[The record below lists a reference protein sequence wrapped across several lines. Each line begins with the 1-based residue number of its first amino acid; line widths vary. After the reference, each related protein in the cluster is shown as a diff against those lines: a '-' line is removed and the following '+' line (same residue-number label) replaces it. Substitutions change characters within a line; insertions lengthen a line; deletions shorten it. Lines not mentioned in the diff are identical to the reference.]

1 MQNVSSSNILDS
13 MKYAKRYWLPLF
25 LLGIVL
31 LTGCR
36 QRGSA
41 ISIYVGI
48 SNYKKEDLNESG
60 FKQAKEAEEQLMRTA
75 NLHLDSLH
83 PGADATIYYYPNRDL
98 VDIISRRSA
107 YGLGPDLIVSSETVA
122 EELYA
127 KGLVKSF
134 VMEKAHTVGPMNKIE
149 QLYFESNGK
158 RIALPIML
166 DSQLACG
173 NRKLIQS
180 MPQTFD
186 EWLKFKDPVSFSIP
200 VRDQFWLYGVFGA
213 GEAIMRA
220 VASNLEP
227 FSDQESAAFAEY
239 LKTIRAEF
247 LGLELHQMDHHKML
261 LGLEEGLLAWT
272 TCRTSDIPRLSQSLG
287 EDLLTSPL
295 PKGSYGV
302 PISMPI
308 IRTATIGVHSTQR
321 QTLLAKDWLKYWLQ
335 PIEQRILR
343 QTFLRP
349 LNRQSR
355 ADIEEAEGRAIQ
367 AIVNAFQASPHPRA
381 VVTAILGPRS
391 KGDALMVKLF
401 YQYWNEQI
409 EAQSLQ
415 ENMIDAFAIQR

>member
-1 MQNVSSSNILDS
+1 M
-13 MKYAKRYWLPLF
+13 
-25 LLGIVL
+25 
-31 LTGCR
+31 
-36 QRGSA
+36 
-41 ISIYVGI
+41 
-48 SNYKKEDLNESG
+48 NESG

-391 KGDALMVKLF
+391 KGDELMAKLF